1 MKLLRIVSWNIHQL
15 DEPWKVLTDDASLD
29 LALLQEAKPPPIDVK
44 NDIVP
49 GRGDAWTMPGY
60 KRAFRTA
67 VVRLSDRIGMT
78 PRRTGNLPSASP
90 EVMGVTSEGTLTVVD
105 IKWQGEIFTCISAYV
120 PWQNVVTDAAKP
132 WIISD
137 ASAHRLVSD
146 ISTLIDAQRGHR
158 LIVAGDW
165 NILRGYGED
174 GSAYWAR
181 RYATVFDRM
190 EALGLRC
197 VGPSAPNGRQ
207 AEPWPAELPKD
218 SRNVPTFHS
227 NRQAAATAARQ
238 LDYVFASEGIADRIR
253 VRALNEVAEWKWS
266 DHCRILIEVEGS
278 GST

>member
-105 IKWQGEIFTCISAYV
+105 IKWEGEIFTCISAYV
-120 PWQNVVTDAAKP
+120 PWQKVVTDAAQP
-132 WIISD
+132 WI
-137 ASAHRLVSD
+137 
-146 ISTLIDAQRGHR
+146 TTPPG
-158 LIVAGDW
+158 
-165 NILRGYGED
+165 
-174 GSAYWAR
+174 AR
-181 RYATVFDRM
+181 EYATATVAILTPCSGCHVTRSSPCC
-190 EALGLRC
+190 LTNSRTPPG
-197 VGPSAPNGRQ
+197 GGR
-207 AEPWPAELPKD
+207 
-218 SRNVPTFHS
+218 
-227 NRQAAATAARQ
+227 
-238 LDYVFASEGIADRIR
+238 G
-253 VRALNEVAEWKWS
+253 
-266 DHCRILIEVEGS
+266 
-278 GST
+278 